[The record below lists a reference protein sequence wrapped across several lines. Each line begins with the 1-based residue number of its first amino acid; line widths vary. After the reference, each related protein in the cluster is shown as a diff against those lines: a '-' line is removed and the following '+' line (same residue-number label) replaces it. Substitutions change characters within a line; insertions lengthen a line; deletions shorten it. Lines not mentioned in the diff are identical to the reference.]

1 MQRNVPDAESSRC
14 VYAVTLPVNALQQ
27 NRNLL
32 FQMDDTHFSRV
43 DGLWVNSVPKE
54 EQVEN
59 SKREGGAGALDPE
72 ALLTGRTGSLESLQ
86 SQLSLT
92 SPAPT
97 PWGSTVSLSNS
108 SVNLGQSTSAQGPE
122 SESSAATG
130 WTRAVSVQNAGG
142 MAPHPDGLGSC
153 FPGSGFGRHVDVP
166 PEARGPVRVTSY
178 SSYNFGPV
186 PRSSLGAS
194 ALPTTY
200 EDSVPSYLFRDDD
213 GMRAPE
219 LWPAED
225 NRDIWSETRDIGSH
239 LTLGVSG
246 PRWAEPWNH
255 RPFLTS
261 LKSASS
267 SGMAPL
273 PPRRCASFA
282 ALPSDGAAPV
292 ATSLSANAA
301 RLVLEELRQERILLE
316 NMKERVPRVWLLLCA
331 EIHRVQEILRQCC
344 ATSTSEESLAP
355 GRSVANSVPD
365 GMRPL
370 SSQGQGMSSSGNSQF
385 SLACSSSGSLNSD
398 GNASLAATQARGDAM
413 GSAAG
418 LPSDPTLKDA
428 TEGGSLTRPGPIGG
442 PQSDAAAFPNAL
454 PQGTGTKMS
463 ARNIVKKR
471 CRVSVPADQYPD
483 YNFVGRLLGPRG
495 ATLKKLEKETGCKI
509 MIRGKGSIRK
519 DKENEVRGKP
529 GWEHVFSE
537 PLHVILE
544 AEMEES
550 QADYALERAK
560 ELVELLLIPVPEDR
574 DTLKRE
580 QLRELAMLNGTLRQ
594 SATEHEI
601 PTGAS
606 PMSGSAGTQGSDAQS
621 GTQAGRRSRRSLSG
635 AGGSFSGS
643 RPGTITTASAEASL
657 TNSEYRIFGMT
668 GSLGN
673 MRLADMNS

>member
-1 MQRNVPDAESSRC
+1 
-14 VYAVTLPVNALQQ
+14 
-27 NRNLL
+27 
-32 FQMDDTHFSRV
+32 
-43 DGLWVNSVPKE
+43 
-54 EQVEN
+54 
-59 SKREGGAGALDPE
+59 
-72 ALLTGRTGSLESLQ
+72 
-86 SQLSLT
+86 
-92 SPAPT
+92 
-97 PWGSTVSLSNS
+97 
-108 SVNLGQSTSAQGPE
+108 
-122 SESSAATG
+122 
-130 WTRAVSVQNAGG
+130 
-142 MAPHPDGLGSC
+142 
-153 FPGSGFGRHVDVP
+153 
-166 PEARGPVRVTSY
+166 
-178 SSYNFGPV
+178 
-186 PRSSLGAS
+186 
-194 ALPTTY
+194 
-200 EDSVPSYLFRDDD
+200 
-213 GMRAPE
+213 
-219 LWPAED
+219 
-225 NRDIWSETRDIGSH
+225 
-239 LTLGVSG
+239 
-246 PRWAEPWNH
+246 
-255 RPFLTS
+255 
-261 LKSASS
+261 
-267 SGMAPL
+267 
-273 PPRRCASFA
+273 
-282 ALPSDGAAPV
+282 
-292 ATSLSANAA
+292 
-301 RLVLEELRQERILLE
+301 
-316 NMKERVPRVWLLLCA
+316 
-331 EIHRVQEILRQCC
+331 
-344 ATSTSEESLAP
+344 
-355 GRSVANSVPD
+355 
-365 GMRPL
+365 
-370 SSQGQGMSSSGNSQF
+370 
-385 SLACSSSGSLNSD
+385 
-398 GNASLAATQARGDAM
+398 M

-673 MRLADMNS
+673 MRLADMNSWQISYSRRKYRIVGVTRSPNDMELANMNGCISYVFVDVIKIWCKDLLPFGEPYLKERILAICVIVFSCEWWKSWH